1 MMDNQS
7 NKRKFLRVAYDKA
20 LTYEVIDSS
29 KEKIASN
36 IITAISKN
44 LSASG
49 ILFITNVTK
58 VPEITSVLALDLDY
72 STANVCREIEE
83 QALVLNDKIIGK
95 VVRIED
101 NEDNTCG
108 VGVAFIKKSDPLT
121 KDIKDLLK

>member
-20 LTYEVIDSS
+20 LTYEVIDPS